1 MKATVNDSC
10 ISCGLCAGT
19 CPEVFN
25 LDSGVAQGSEF
36 GVDLLT
42 QVQDARDSCPVNA
55 ISIEE

>member
-1 MKATVNDSC
+1 MKVTVKEGC

-25 LDSGVAQGSEF
+25 LDSGVAPGSEF

-42 QVQDARDSCPVNA
+42 QGQEARDSCPVNA